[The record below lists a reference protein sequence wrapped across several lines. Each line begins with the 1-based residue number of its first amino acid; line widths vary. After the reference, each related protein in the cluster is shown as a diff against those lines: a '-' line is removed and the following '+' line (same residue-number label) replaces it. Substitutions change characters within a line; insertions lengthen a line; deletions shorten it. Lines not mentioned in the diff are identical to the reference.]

1 MPADILRYIDGALL
15 VDLWPELVVP
25 REVRTAWQPIVE
37 EALL

>member
-25 REVRTAWQPIVE
+25 REVRNAWHPIVD